1 LEKQPDA
8 SPDRSHIEAT
18 YLSPIYTLRSSE
30 RILGHG
36 AVEQAN
42 RYAGIINEQS
52 GYDEASSQYER
63 LRRAGSVALYE
74 VRSELSD
81 VRTVLRNV
89 DDTDGVMNRYLN
101 GAAPLHI
108 VHTLIRDAPRPQPE
122 TSWKQWLTQ
131 KATDDE
137 LLNVLQWHNDLIEQ
151 QTDSEAIEAAFTAQ
165 KETFRRT
172 AQKMYEH
179 GWFALPPK
187 DIDDIRL
194 VISDVFDMAMKE
206 RDGYY
211 QLGTQEVVLRQG
223 ERTDRGKNEQS
234 IMNDFQSSLTHE
246 LVHATVSYSYE
257 APGNPLAA
265 RWLNEA
271 QTEETSRLF
280 QYDAK
285 LPVVRKDIYA
295 DERALRK
302 LLLSKSTLPPLET
315 SKLLMRA
322 FTGNDE
328 DTTAFVQHIDE
339 AWGATDVIEKIS
351 QAISLEE
358 SRFVKR
364 DHKLNRAGEVKALQA
379 VHKKLS
385 TNPNTVL
392 LPGIDQLR
400 YQLERADQEPKK

>member
-1 LEKQPDA
+1 
-8 SPDRSHIEAT
+8 
-18 YLSPIYTLRSSE
+18 
-30 RILGHG
+30 
-36 AVEQAN
+36 
-42 RYAGIINEQS
+42 
-52 GYDEASSQYER
+52 
-63 LRRAGSVALYE
+63 
-74 VRSELSD
+74 
-81 VRTVLRNV
+81 
-89 DDTDGVMNRYLN
+89 
-101 GAAPLHI
+101 
-108 VHTLIRDAPRPQPE
+108 
-122 TSWKQWLTQ
+122 
-131 KATDDE
+131 
-137 LLNVLQWHNDLIEQ
+137 
-151 QTDSEAIEAAFTAQ
+151 
-165 KETFRRT
+165 
-172 AQKMYEH
+172 
-179 GWFALPPK
+179 
-187 DIDDIRL
+187 
-194 VISDVFDMAMKE
+194 MKE

-302 LLLSKSTLPPLET
+302 LLLSKSTLPPLEA

-364 DHKLNRAGEVKALQA
+364 DHKLIRAGEVKALQA

-400 YQLERADQEPKK
+400 YQLERVGQEPKK